1 MRHDIEKAITL
12 SLKCGEQGTLDWK
25 RQRLGNF
32 TGSQVGRL
40 MKSGRGKDEYFGKD
54 ALSYIE
60 EVGGERAFNP
70 AFVINNEELEKYF
83 DLVNA
88 ESRTTRWGKEQ
99 EPKARKLYE
108 HITGNIVTLCGAMW
122 IDSLRCFADSPD
134 GVVIEKDGCIEIKC
148 QMPKT
153 SFHYQ
158 RCVTDAASLKAENA
172 QYYWQCVAHMLVTGA
187 SWCDFIVY
195 CPMQFNK
202 LLGIKPMHV
211 VRLERN
217 EDEMAQLIERIT
229 MAEEL
234 MTKALQR

>member
-60 EVGGERAFNP
+60 EVGGERAFNL
-70 AFVINNEELEKYF
+70 AFVIHNEELEKYF

-229 MAEEL
+229 LAEE
-234 MTKALQR
+234 ALQR

>member
-158 RCVTDAASLKAENA
+158 MCVTDAASLKAENA

-234 MTKALQR
+234 MAKALQR